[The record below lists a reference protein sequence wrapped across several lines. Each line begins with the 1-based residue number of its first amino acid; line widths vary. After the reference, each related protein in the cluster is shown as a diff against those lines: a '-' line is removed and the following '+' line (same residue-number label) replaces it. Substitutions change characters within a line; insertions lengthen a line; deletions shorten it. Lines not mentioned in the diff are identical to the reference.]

1 MAGGD
6 IMPNDESVLSGALV
20 RTQQVSGL
28 EWPIPH
34 HYRVIGAAGNGDA
47 EHCML
52 AMHDGRNV
60 LGKVLRL
67 DMVASTLEFQVD
79 TGTLDQKAVRQTIDF
94 AAFKSIYLTRTIEL
108 EPQPVPSDSIEI
120 SPGKGRQKC
129 TVHFKDGGEF
139 EFDTIGIVERKAGL
153 FLFMVND
160 ANNIVRWFIPAGGIA
175 SYRTGDPLGKT
186 LVDRK
191 ILLPAVIDAGLEKQQ
206 QLRTAKLGDYLMQ
219 QNIITPE
226 QLDTALQKQKGMGH
240 LRLGDVLVQG
250 KLITSTQLDD
260 ALATQAHDRKIPLGE
275 ILVEMGAVSKET
287 IRRALV
293 EKLGVPVV
301 NLRKF
306 QCQPNAVKALSAELA
321 HKHTVMPLYGTATR
335 IAVALENPMDWKVL
349 QELEFYCNRKI
360 DPVLASRDDLLLVIA
375 QFYGSSSHGSQVN
388 ISELVA
394 ELGGAEVALEPMAGE
409 VVNES
414 DNTLVRLVNK
424 IIVDAIEQGA
434 SDIHIESAPG
444 AKPSKVRLRKDG
456 VMVPYTLVPPN
467 FRAALISRLKIMG
480 ELDISE
486 KRRPQDGKIK
496 FEDFGPARVELRL
509 LTIPT
514 ANGVENIVMRIL
526 SSPKA
531 LSLEK
536 IGLSPRILEEL
547 QRLAVK
553 PYGLLFVCGPTGSG
567 KTTTLHSLLSYVNT
581 PERKIWTAE
590 DPIEITQDGLCQVQ
604 VNAKI
609 GLTFPEVLRSFM
621 RADPDVI
628 MVGETRDPETAATVI
643 AASLTG
649 HLVMSTMHTNSA
661 VESVVRLLDFG
672 MDPFNFADAM
682 LGIVGQRL
690 VRRLCTSCRE
700 ADLATVEEIDKL
712 AAEYCS
718 GTTLNAGEV
727 VADWRTRHGD
737 SSGDLKLHRAVGCEH
752 CGHSGYAGRL
762 GLHELLV
769 GSEAVKRKI
778 HARAGVAELTQTA
791 MAEGM
796 LSIKQDGIEKVLQGQ
811 TDMKQVQA
819 SCL

>member
-1 MAGGD
+1 
-6 IMPNDESVLSGALV
+6 
-20 RTQQVSGL
+20 
-28 EWPIPH
+28 
-34 HYRVIGAAGNGDA
+34 
-47 EHCML
+47 
-52 AMHDGRNV
+52 
-60 LGKVLRL
+60 
-67 DMVASTLEFQVD
+67 
-79 TGTLDQKAVRQTIDF
+79 
-94 AAFKSIYLTRTIEL
+94 
-108 EPQPVPSDSIEI
+108 
-120 SPGKGRQKC
+120 
-129 TVHFKDGGEF
+129 
-139 EFDTIGIVERKAGL
+139 
-153 FLFMVND
+153 
-160 ANNIVRWFIPAGGIA
+160 
-175 SYRTGDPLGKT
+175 
-186 LVDRK
+186 
-191 ILLPAVIDAGLEKQQ
+191 
-206 QLRTAKLGDYLMQ
+206 
-219 QNIITPE
+219 
-226 QLDTALQKQKGMGH
+226 
-240 LRLGDVLVQG
+240 
-250 KLITSTQLDD
+250 
-260 ALATQAHDRKIPLGE
+260 
-275 ILVEMGAVSKET
+275 
-287 IRRALV
+287 
-293 EKLGVPVV
+293 
-301 NLRKF
+301 
-306 QCQPNAVKALSAELA
+306 
-321 HKHTVMPLYGTATR
+321 
-335 IAVALENPMDWKVL
+335 
-349 QELEFYCNRKI
+349 
-360 DPVLASRDDLLLVIA
+360 
-375 QFYGSSSHGSQVN
+375 
-388 ISELVA
+388 
-394 ELGGAEVALEPMAGE
+394 
-409 VVNES
+409 
-414 DNTLVRLVNK
+414 
-424 IIVDAIEQGA
+424 
-434 SDIHIESAPG
+434 
-444 AKPSKVRLRKDG
+444 
-456 VMVPYTLVPPN
+456 MVPYTLVPPN

-526 SSPKA
+526 SLPKA

-536 IGLSPRILEEL
+536 IGLSSRILGEL

-700 ADLATVEEIDKL
+700 ADLVTVEEIDKL

-737 SSGDLKLHRAVGCEH
+737 SSGDLKLHHAVGCEQ

-762 GLHELLV
+762 G
-769 GSEAVKRKI
+769 
-778 HARAGVAELTQTA
+778 AGRTA
-791 MAEGM
+791 PTRGHCVH
-796 LSIKQDGIEKVLQGQ
+796 GPRCVR
-811 TDMKQVQA
+811 
-819 SCL
+819 